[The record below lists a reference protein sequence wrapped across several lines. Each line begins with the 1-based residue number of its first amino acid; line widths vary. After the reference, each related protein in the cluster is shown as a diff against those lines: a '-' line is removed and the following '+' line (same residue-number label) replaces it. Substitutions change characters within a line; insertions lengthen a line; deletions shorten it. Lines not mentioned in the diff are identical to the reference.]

1 MRIAL
6 LVVALKSAL
15 VKPGRTLIAYMLS
28 FSLDVV
34 DGVAARWL
42 NQVSN
47 LGGLLDMLTDRM
59 ATLGVLFVLSH
70 IYPSRF
76 LPVFIFFGALDVSS
90 HWART
95 IESAKKGKHHKSEGE
110 VSERSEQ
117 QAKRASRN

>member
-1 MRIAL
+1 
-6 LVVALKSAL
+6 
-15 VKPGRTLIAYMLS
+15 
-28 FSLDVV
+28 
-34 DGVAARWL
+34 
-42 NQVSN
+42 
-47 LGGLLDMLTDRM
+47 MLTDRM